1 MQRSKM
7 ERCQCRIIPCQ
18 QLVERSAEAVDIRT
32 RRRLRLA
39 ILFRRGVAGRTK
51 SGCIL
56 HLARFEMT
64 GDAEVDQVDES
75 PWCEHD
81 VTGFEVAENDGLL
94 ARVQVV
100 QHTTKLYTDAK
111 GFL

>member
-7 ERCQCRIIPCQ
+7 KRCQGRIIPCQ
-18 QLVERSAEAVDIRT
+18 QLVERSAKAVDVRA

-39 ILFRRGVAGRTK
+39 ILFWRSITWRTE
-51 SGCIL
+51 GGGNL
-56 HLARFEMT
+56 HLACFEMT

-81 VTGFEVAENDGLL
+81 VAGFEVAENDGLL

-100 QHTTKLYTDAK
+100 QHTTKLYTDA
-111 GFL
+111 

>member
-7 ERCQCRIIPCQ
+7 EWCQGRIIPCQ
-18 QLVERSAEAVDIRT
+18 QLVERSAKAVDVRS

-39 ILFRRGVAGRTK
+39 ILFRRGVAGRTE
-51 SGCIL
+51 SRCIL
-56 HLARFEMT
+56 HLACLEMT

-81 VTGFEVAENDGLL
+81 VAGFEVAENDGLL

-100 QHTTKLYTDAK
+100 QHTTKLYTGA
-111 GFL
+111 